1 MNKIITYILSLQV
14 RENSNDLNSSALQET
29 AKTESKEKDE
39 KSDSNSQD
47 EMIKLP
53 SADVNDKENI

>member
-1 MNKIITYILSLQV
+1 MS
-14 RENSNDLNSSALQET
+14 ENSKDLDSSALQET

-47 EMIKLP
+47 EMLKLP
-53 SADVNDKENI
+53 SADINDKENI